1 MYKDKCEQDGD
12 CDHCL
17 SDDCIATFSQASKF
31 YVREEKITRQKYGV
45 ERKQFLGTK
54 AEGLIQR
61 TVAYCLSC
69 KKAECNGCPTRAE
82 RARMKGEKCNG
93 FD

>member
-1 MYKDKCEQDGD
+1 MDRCDWGDD
-12 CDHCL
+12 CDHN
-17 SDDCIATFSQASKF
+17 QA
-31 YVREEKITRQKYGV
+31 RQKNIV

-54 AEGLIQR
+54 AEGLMQR